1 MKRHL
6 SLILMALVAGAM
18 MFTSCGKEEYT
29 ITANANDATMGTVTG
44 GGKYAVNTEVTL
56 TATANAGYEFVK
68 WNDGNTSNPRTIVVT
83 EDATYTAEFQRQI
96 PDGVTISF
104 EGNSWQAANVLAFD
118 HTVVTD
124 ENPYPYITFEV
135 FKTYNS
141 ENDVHLQG
149 FLQNVVGHYDYETSH
164 GDFFKYID
172 PNSTWTDEDGLV
184 GAAGNTYYRWQSYE
198 QVLGTSTFEETV
210 TAVDLNNKTISATWS
225 EDIFDVED
233 YALSGGEP
241 SPHLLSGLFKNATWT
256 WGQTSKATSKKN
268 NDSKFLVV
276 K

>member
-83 EDATYTAEFQRQI
+83 EDATYTAEFQRVI
-96 PDGVTISF
+96 LDGTTISF
-104 EGNSWQAANVLAFD
+104 QGNSWQAANAVGFD
-118 HTVVTD
+118 HSD
-124 ENPYPYITFEV
+124 ENYITFY
-135 FKTYNS
+135 FYKTANS
-141 ENDVHLQG
+141 DNDISVRG
-149 FLQNVVGHYDYETSH
+149 FLQTTVGQYDYQTSQ
-164 GDFFKYID
+164 GDYFKYID
-172 PNSTWTDEDGLV
+172 PNSTWTDEQGLV
-184 GAAGNTYYRWQSYE
+184 GDAGNTYYRWQSYE
-198 QVLGTSTFEETV
+198 EVFHTSTFVENV
-210 TAVDLNNKTISATWS
+210 TAVDLNNKKFSATWS

-233 YALSGGEP
+233 YAVNGENAT
-241 SPHLLSGLFKNATWT
+241 PHLLSGVLKNTSWE
-256 WGQTSKATSKKN
+256 WGQSSKSNTAKTKVAKKLA
-268 NDSKFLVV
+268 LVR
-276 K
+276 